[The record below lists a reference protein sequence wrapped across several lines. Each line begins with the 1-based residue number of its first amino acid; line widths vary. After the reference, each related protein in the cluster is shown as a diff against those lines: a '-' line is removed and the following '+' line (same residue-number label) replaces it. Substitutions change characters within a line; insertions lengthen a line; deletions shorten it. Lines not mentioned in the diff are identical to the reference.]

1 MIDMSNYTRFYDI
14 KTYERNGKRIKE
26 AQIFSA
32 ERISDFKMVYIVKFL
47 KIGINNNT
55 LFRKVYEYN
64 TLEEAKTAS
73 KIFVTYN
80 HDTFTVF

>member
-1 MIDMSNYTRFYDI
+1 MIDMSNYTRLYDI

-26 AQIFSA
+26 AHIFSA

-55 LFRKVYEYN
+55 LLRKVYEYN
-64 TLEEAKTAS
+64 TLDEAKIAS
-73 KIFVTYN
+73 KNFVTYN